1 MKHIK
6 LISAI
11 MLFIA
16 VFTGLV
22 SAEGEKDS
30 LYKEQ
35 YETAGADSLSEALP
49 DDTRRYFEEN
59 GIDPADYNWVS
70 VITADNV
77 FSHIWGFLKSGAK
90 APLKAGAEVTALILI
105 AAALSAAQLKGGS
118 INAALYVAAAAAA
131 GVIAVPVLSSVSAAA
146 NALKGISTF
155 MLSFIPVFAVITAA
169 SGAAA
174 TSASMSA
181 LLLTAAQGVSYISSF
196 VIMPLMGGY
205 MAVSISGSV
214 SPLLKK
220 SGIAAMIKRLAL
232 WITAFV
238 SAVFVGI
245 LSIQTAVNASADTL
259 TAKAAKFIIGSSV
272 PVAGGVL
279 SEALGTVTAS
289 MGLLKSSVGIYGAVA
304 CAGVILPLIAELLV
318 WRAVLFVTAAV
329 SELFSLNVIA
339 EILRAADSVIST
351 LIGIMLIAGAMFI
364 ISLAIVVTA
373 GKTQ

>member
-1 MKHIK
+1 
-6 LISAI
+6 

-22 SAEGEKDS
+22 SAEGDKDS
-30 LYKEQ
+30 LDKEQ

-59 GIDPADYNWVS
+59 GIDPADYSWVS

-220 SGIAAMIKRLAL
+220 SGIAVMIKRLAL

-259 TAKAAKFIIGSSV
+259 SAKAAKFIIGSSV

>member
-59 GIDPADYNWVS
+59 GIDPADYSWVS

-118 INAALYVAAAAAA
+118 INAALYVAAAAA

>member
-59 GIDPADYNWVS
+59 GIDPADYRWVS

-220 SGIAAMIKRLAL
+220 SGIAVMIKRLAL

>member
-59 GIDPADYNWVS
+59 GIDPADYGWVS

-174 TSASMSA
+174 TSVSMSA

-220 SGIAAMIKRLAL
+220 SGIAVMIKRLAL

-259 TAKAAKFIIGSSV
+259 SAKAAKFIIGSSV

>member
-59 GIDPADYNWVS
+59 GIDPADYSWVS

-155 MLSFIPVFAVITAA
+155 MLSFIPLFAVVTAA

-220 SGIAAMIKRLAL
+220 SGIAVMIKRLAF

-259 TAKAAKFIIGSSV
+259 SAKAAKFIIGSSV

>member
-174 TSASMSA
+174 TSVSMSA

>member
-174 TSASMSA
+174 TSVSMSA

-220 SGIAAMIKRLAL
+220 SGIAVMIKRLAL

>member
-59 GIDPADYNWVS
+59 GIDPADYSWVS

-220 SGIAAMIKRLAL
+220 SGIAVMIKRLAL

-289 MGLLKSSVGIYGAVA
+289 MGLLKSSATGNRM
-304 CAGVILPLIAELLV
+304 ES
-318 WRAVLFVTAAV
+318 RKRTAK
-329 SELFSLNVIA
+329 
-339 EILRAADSVIST
+339 RDSQT
-351 LIGIMLIAGAMFI
+351 
-364 ISLAIVVTA
+364 TC
-373 GKTQ
+373 

>member
-174 TSASMSA
+174 TSVSMSA

-220 SGIAAMIKRLAL
+220 SGIAVMIKRLAL

-259 TAKAAKFIIGSSV
+259 SAKAAKFIIGSSV

>member
-1 MKHIK
+1 MKYLK

-11 MLFIA
+11 VLFIA

-22 SAEGEKDS
+22 SAEGERDS
-30 LYKEQ
+30 LYTEQ
-35 YETAGADSLSEALP
+35 YEMSGADSLSDALP
-49 DDTRRYFEEN
+49 DDTRHYFEEN
-59 GIDPADYNWVS
+59 GIDPADYSWVS
-70 VITADNV
+70 VISADNV

-329 SELFSLNVIA
+329 SELFLLNVIA

>member
-1 MKHIK
+1 MKYFK
-6 LISAI
+6 LLWAI
-11 MLFIA
+11 LIFI
-16 VFTGLV
+16 VLLTVSV
-22 SAEGEKDS
+22 SAKEDTGNF
-30 LYKEQ
+30 YAEQ
-35 YETAGADSLSEALP
+35 YKTSGAEDLNNNLP
-49 DDTRRYFEEN
+49 EETRRYFEEN
-59 GIDPADYNWVS
+59 GIDPSDYNWVS
-70 VITADNV
+70 GITAGNV
-77 FSHIWGFLKSGAK
+77 FSHIWGFLISGAK
-90 APLKAGAEVTALILI
+90 APLKAGAEVIAVILI
-105 AAALSAAQLKGGS
+105 AAALSAAEFKGGS
-118 INAALYVAAAAAA
+118 VNAALYVAAAASA

-181 LLLTAAQGVSYISSF
+181 LLLTAAQGVSYVSSF
-196 VIMPLMGGY
+196 VITPLMGGY
-205 MAVSISGSV
+205 MAVSISGSI

-220 SGIAAMIKRLAL
+220 SGIAAMIKKLVF
-232 WITAFV
+232 WITAFI
-238 SAVFVGI
+238 STIFVGI
-245 LSIQTAVNASADTL
+245 LGIQTAVNASADTL

-272 PVAGGVL
+272 PIAGGVL

-304 CAGVILPLIAELLV
+304 CAAVLLPLIAELLV

-329 SELFSLNVIA
+329 SELFSLNVIS
-339 EILRAADSVIST
+339 EILRAADSVMSV

>member
-6 LISAI
+6 LILAI

-59 GIDPADYNWVS
+59 GIDPADYSWVS

-118 INAALYVAAAAAA
+118 INAALYVAAAAA

-220 SGIAAMIKRLAL
+220 SGIAVMIKRLAL

-259 TAKAAKFIIGSSV
+259 SAKAAKFIIGSSV

>member
-6 LISAI
+6 FISAI
-11 MLFIA
+11 VLFIA

-30 LYKEQ
+30 LYTEQ
-35 YETAGADSLSEALP
+35 YEMSGADSLSEALP

-174 TSASMSA
+174 TSVSMSA